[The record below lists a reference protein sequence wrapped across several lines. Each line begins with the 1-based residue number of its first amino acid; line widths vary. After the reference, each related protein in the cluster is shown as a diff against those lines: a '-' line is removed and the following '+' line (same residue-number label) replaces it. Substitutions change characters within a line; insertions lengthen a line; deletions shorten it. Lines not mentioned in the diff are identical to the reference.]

1 MSGIV
6 GQNTLGGSGLVKSPE
21 GGGAWN
27 FIKNITIT
35 SDTATASFVN
45 GTSDVVLDSTY
56 KTYVFTITNYQSAG
70 NGDTLSVNFSTDTG
84 SNYNAT
90 KTTSLFRAKHGE
102 DDSPAE
108 VAYDARSQDL
118 YESTDIVRLNENG
131 GNGSDESVSGFLW
144 LFDPSNTTFLKHF
157 WARVSS
163 YNKDDNQEDIFTHGY
178 CNTTDAV
185 DAVQFGSSVGF
196 TNIGACEIS
205 LYGISNS

>member
-6 GQNTLGGSGLVKSPE
+6 AQNTLDNTGLIKSPA

-35 SDTATASFVN
+35 SSTATASFVN

-56 KTYVFTITNYQSAG
+56 KTYVFTITNFHPENNG
-70 NGDTLSVNFSTDTG
+70 NPLSVNFSTDTG

-90 KTTSLFRAKHGE
+90 KTTSLFLARHDE
-102 DDSPAE
+102 DDSPAD
-108 VAYDARSQDL
+108 VAYDSRSQDL
-118 YESTDIVRLNENG
+118 AESTGIQPLTENSG
-131 GNGSDESVSGFLW
+131 ADADQSVSGVLW

-157 WARVSS
+157 WCQVHSC
-163 YNKDDNQEDIFTHGY
+163 NKDNIAQNIFTSGY

-185 DAVQFGSSVGF
+185 DAVQFGADIGSS
-196 TNIGACEIS
+196 NIGACEIS